1 MIMSAR
7 NGGRGGG
14 GGGSASTV
22 QTIVKSLP
30 YRNAQRVQFDC
41 VAAVTMF
48 TDLAPQYGTWC
59 TSKLTCQLITC
70 ARSLCHRCMC
80 KSVTNHGEEQVLVAL
95 KGNVPTIYMGITYN
109 TPLEVLIPRAF
120 PAEPPVVYVRPTAG
134 WSILGKTLLL
144 LLCQC
149 QTHGPATSTQTWQY
163 TVLIP

>member
-7 NGGRGGG
+7 SGGRGGG
-14 GGGSASTV
+14 GGGSSSTV

-59 TSKLTCQLITC
+59 TSKHILPAHRL
-70 ARSLCHRCMC
+70 RSLTLPSCMC

-134 WSILGKTLLL
+134 WSILGCCCSCASAKLMAL
-144 LLCQC
+144 Q
-149 QTHGPATSTQTWQY
+149 PPTQTWQY
-163 TVLIP
+163 TALIP